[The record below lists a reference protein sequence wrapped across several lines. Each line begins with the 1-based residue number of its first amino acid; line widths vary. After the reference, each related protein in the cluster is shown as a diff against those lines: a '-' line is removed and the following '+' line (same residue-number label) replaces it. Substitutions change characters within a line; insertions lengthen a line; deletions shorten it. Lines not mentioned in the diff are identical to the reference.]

1 MNGNMGFVVT
11 VIMTFIVSY
20 LSQTILASS
29 VARTS
34 TNIIKGKC
42 EAETGEHRCCSMYYA
57 LNGICQECAPG
68 TYRYLED
75 NENHCKKCKNG
86 YFGKF
91 CAYNCNC
98 DTSCETVDGTC
109 KCESGIVEC
118 NKKGDEADPSHG
130 PDRNNYVAVIVPVL
144 LVLFLMLLVCTVSW
158 IRLYKQFV
166 SQDGENGRTRQL
178 EDSTTISCIIYYTNK
193 LRVKLTPASVVFDP
207 DNHDEYGFDD
217 GHYCS
222 IRESA
227 MIRPLNQGHAS
238 LYLKDGPEDD
248 KYNHLNP
255 KIERKITDVYL
266 NNCNIYTKI
275 QNVQSGKQTTV
286 TLPNYDRMELNK
298 DQH

>member
-1 MNGNMGFVVT
+1 MPKNKKKTKRQSTIHCNHKGYAYCTRRVGHVSH
-11 VIMTFIVSY
+11 VISNIDPSY
-20 LSQTILASS
+20 LSLINLPPT
-29 VARTS
+29 VKHET
-34 TNIIKGKC
+34 TPCKIKDIKKKF
-42 EAETGEHRCCSMYYA
+42 
-57 LNGICQECAPG
+57 APG
-68 TYRYLED
+68 TYRFLDD
-75 NENHCKKCKNG
+75 NENNCKNV
-86 YFGKF
+86 KKDIT
-91 CAYNCNC
+91 ADSVLTC
-98 DTSCETVDGTC
+98 DPVDGTC
-109 KCESGIVEC
+109 MCESCHVEC
-118 NKKGDEADPSHG
+118 NKEGDEA
-130 PDRNNYVAVIVPVL
+130 
-144 LVLFLMLLVCTVSW
+144 
-158 IRLYKQFV
+158 
-166 SQDGENGRTRQL
+166 
-178 EDSTTISCIIYYTNK
+178 DSTTISCIIYYTNK

-266 NNCNIYTKI
+266 NNGNIYTKI